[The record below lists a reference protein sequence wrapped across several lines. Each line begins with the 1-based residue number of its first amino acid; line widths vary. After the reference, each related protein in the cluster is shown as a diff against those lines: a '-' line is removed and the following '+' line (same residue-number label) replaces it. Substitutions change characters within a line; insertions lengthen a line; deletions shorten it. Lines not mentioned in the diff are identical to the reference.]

1 MRLAVGLLASLSL
14 VGFAPAFATDPAP
27 QSTTPQGQQPTATPA
42 RDSSTTTATPAA
54 AAPTASAPAAASTT
68 TPGTAPAST
77 ATITGTKPSDLTP
90 QEKNLISQGY
100 TLQMRKDQKYFCR
113 NEATVGTR
121 FTRKTCQTS
130 DQIFANTQQSKDKT
144 SEIQRGFV
152 TPPPGH

>member
-1 MRLAVGLLASLSL
+1 MRVAVGLLASLSL
-14 VGFAPAFATDPAP
+14 VSFTPAFATDPAP
-27 QSTTPQGQQPTATPA
+27 QSTTPQGQQPAATPA
-42 RDSSTTTATPAA
+42 QDSSTATPAA
-54 AAPTASAPAAASTT
+54 APAASAPTAASTT
-68 TPGTAPAST
+68 TPGTQPAST

-130 DQIFANTQQSKDKT
+130 EQIFANTQHSKDQT

-152 TPPPGH
+152 APPPGH

>member
-1 MRLAVGLLASLSL
+1 MRVAVGLLASLSL
-14 VGFAPAFATDPAP
+14 VSFTPAFATDPAP
-27 QSTTPQGQQPTATPA
+27 QSTTPQGQQPAATPA
-42 RDSSTTTATPAA
+42 QGSSTTTATPAA

-68 TPGTAPAST
+68 GTQPAST

-130 DQIFANTQQSKDKT
+130 EQIFANTQHSKDQT

-152 TPPPGH
+152 APPPGH